1 MNRSAL
7 PSRLLR
13 WGGYAIASTLILL
26 GGLYAVA
33 KYNNPSWTHVAS
45 DFKENRSSIDLLVR
59 EFIRESKV
67 DYIEERGRGLVSIA
81 LINKNGWGEVDNP
94 WGLRAFRLN
103 DVPLDGQALGDV
115 LDSVKMQRDTFKKIV
130 SLMEASDVRSISFGY
145 KHESPLPHIKIRFP
159 NRLLAGCIWYFA
171 TPVEGHLFKGFIN
184 SLRPA
189 DSEDGLHIVD
199 EEWVAWRYCAM

>member
-1 MNRSAL
+1 MNWSIL
-7 PSRLLR
+7 PLRLLR
-13 WGGYAIASTLILL
+13 WGGYVIAGILIVL

-33 KYNNPSWTHVAS
+33 KYDNPSWTHVAS

-94 WGLRAFRLN
+94 WGLRAFRLK

-130 SLMEASDVRSISFGY
+130 SLMEASDVRSISFGMQ
-145 KHESPLPHIKIRFP
+145 HESPLPHIKIEFP
-159 NRLLAGCIWYFA
+159 NRRSGCSWFFV
-171 TPVEGHLFKGFIN
+171 TPVEGHLLKDFVD
-184 SLRPA
+184 SLA
-189 DSEDGLHIVD
+189 ISYSEDGLHIVD
-199 EEWVAWRYCAM
+199 DEWVAWRYCAM